1 MYITNK
7 YKDFNKNKTSLHF
20 IDSSCECNKNKT
32 PLHFIDSSCDMNY
45 SLIFSF
51 RIPKPETYL
60 KWPLS
65 QLDNRNSGP
74 IKFQDLNRGRAIIYP
89 CCPWSD
95 VIWHIHAELMC
106 LQYWIFKSV
115 NLLDIQHWLSCV
127 K

>member
-60 KWPLS
+60 K
-65 QLDNRNSGP
+65 
-74 IKFQDLNRGRAIIYP
+74 
-89 CCPWSD
+89 
-95 VIWHIHAELMC
+95 
-106 LQYWIFKSV
+106 
-115 NLLDIQHWLSCV
+115 
-127 K
+127 